1 MATSTSGGRPV
12 IVYNPL
18 KVDDLDTL
26 ERQAEAICTQ
36 HGWQTPDWLAT
47 TEEDHGSGMARRAV
61 DEGADLVCVLGG
73 DGTVREVAT
82 AMAHAKVPLGV
93 LGSGTG
99 NLLARNLGLPHN
111 DFPAALTAVLEGS
124 ERRIDLGLVSFD
136 EGPEMCFTVI
146 IGMGLDAQTMVET
159 ESEVKKKIGWPAYV
173 LGALGAMG
181 QRGFNVETTVEDREP
196 FTSRCRMVL
205 ACNCGRLPGG
215 IDLVPE
221 AEIDDGKLDIMTFAP
236 RGVLGWAAA
245 TARAVTIGRRG
256 RLLIR
261 HDAGHTCVVTAAQP
275 VEAEVDGDPVGAATT
290 MRIRA
295 DEGALLV
302 RA

>member
-1 MATSTSGGRPV
+1 MATSTCGTRPV

-18 KVDDLDTL
+18 KVDDLETL
-26 ERQAEAICTQ
+26 EQRADTICTE
-36 HGWQTPDWLAT
+36 HGWPTPTWLAT
-47 TEEDHGSGMARRAV
+47 TEEDHGSGMARQAV
-61 DEGADLVCVLGG
+61 DDGADLVCVLGG

-82 AMAHAKVPLGV
+82 AMAHSKVPLGV
-93 LGSGTG
+93 LGLGTG

-111 DFPAALTAVLEGS
+111 DFPASLTAVLEGS
-124 ERRIDLGLVSFD
+124 ERTIDLGQVRFD

-159 ESEVKKKIGWPAYV
+159 ESAIKKRVGWPAYV

-181 QRGFNVETTVEDREP
+181 QRGFSVETTVDDHDP
-196 FTSRCRMVL
+196 VTGRCRMVL
-205 ACNCGRLPGG
+205 ACNCGKLPGG

-221 AEIDDGKLDIMTFAP
+221 AEIDDGKLDIMAFAP
-236 RGVLGWAAA
+236 RGALGWAAA
-245 TARAVTIGRRG
+245 TARAITIGRRG
-256 RLLIR
+256 HWLIR
-261 HDAGHTCVVTAAQP
+261 HDASRTCLVRTSGP
-275 VEAEVDGDPVGAATT
+275 VEAEVDGDPVGMATT

-295 DEGALLV
+295 DEGALVV